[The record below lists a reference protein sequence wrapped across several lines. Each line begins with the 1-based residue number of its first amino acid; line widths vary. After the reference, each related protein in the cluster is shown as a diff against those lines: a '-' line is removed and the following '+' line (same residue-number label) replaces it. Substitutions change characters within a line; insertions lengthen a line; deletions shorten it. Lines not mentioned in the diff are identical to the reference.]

1 MPPVNDDRVVRLA
14 LDVNVF
20 IADIL
25 SRRQRRRNTATIR
38 IVDAVRNGVC
48 PAGPVQLITSVP
60 IIETF
65 ANVLQRRLGYDAHM
79 AEERAWILE
88 EYTRQGPMQSRPHVT
103 VGAGYIPFAT
113 EAEMRQS
120 IETHMKRKDVDK
132 LFHEIQDDRYVL
144 ETALAGNA
152 DILVTSNIADFCR
165 DPAVKLQRAD
175 VVLYPFANRMLVIAT
190 PQFTSHW
197 LDQGIIP
204 DAGFVADHP
213 DDFVQFIPPSKKP
226 GDV

>member
-1 MPPVNDDRVVRLA
+1 VPPINDDRVVRLA

-38 IVDAVRNGVC
+38 IVDAVRNGIC
-48 PAGPVQLITSVP
+48 QAGPVQLITSVP

-88 EYTRQGPMQSRPHVT
+88 EYTRQGPMQSLPHVT

-120 IETHMKRKDVDK
+120 IESHLKRKDIDK

-144 ETALAGNA
+144 ETAIAGNA
-152 DILVTSNIADFCR
+152 DILVTSNIDDFCR
-165 DPAVKLQRAD
+165 DPAIKLQRAD
-175 VVLYPFANRMLVIAT
+175 VVLYPFANRTLVIAT
-190 PQFTSHW
+190 PQFTSYW

-204 DAGFVADHP
+204 DAEFIAEHP
-213 DDFVQFIPPSKKP
+213 DDFAQYAPPSKKP
-226 GDV
+226 GET